1 MTMPMIDLTGKA
13 AVVTGGSSGIGL
25 ATVEL
30 LLEAGA
36 AVALGGRNAE
46 GLAAAEQGLRS
57 RFPGAKL
64 FAATCDV
71 LDAAQ
76 MAAFADA
83 VAQALGP
90 IDMLVNNAGI
100 LRDAQLVK
108 MTESD
113 FDAVI
118 AVNLKGAFNCTQAV
132 APIMIEQGSGRIIS
146 AASVVGLYGNFGQSN
161 YVASKAGIIGMTK
174 VWARELGRKGIC
186 VNAVAPGFIS
196 TEMVQSIPQQVIEAM
211 IEKVPLKRMGTPDE
225 VANVYLFL
233 ASDDASYV
241 NGTVLSVDGG
251 VVV

>member
-1 MTMPMIDLTGKA
+1 MRLAGKVAIITGAGQGIGKA
-13 AVVTGGSSGIGL
+13 TALRFAQEGAKIAVVDFNEQTGQ
-25 ATVEL
+25 
-30 LLEAGA
+30 
-36 AVALGGRNAE
+36 AVAEEIQGQGGQA
-46 GLAAAEQGLRS
+46 
-57 RFPGAKL
+57 L
-64 FAATCDV
+64 FIKTDV
-71 LDAAQ
+71 ARHDQAQQ
-76 MAAFADA
+76 MAQTVSEKF
-83 VAQALGP
+83 GR
-90 IDMLVNNAGI
+90 IDVLVNNAGI
-100 LRDAQLVK
+100 LRDAQLVR

-225 VANVYLFL
+225 VAKVYLFL
-233 ASDDASYV
+233 ASDEASYV

>member
-1 MTMPMIDLTGKA
+1 MRLAGKVAIITGS
-13 AVVTGGSSGIGL
+13 GQGIGR
-25 ATVEL
+25 ATALRFARE
-30 LLEAGA
+30 GA
-36 AVALGGRNAE
+36 VIAVTDFNEQTGQAVAEEIQGQGGRA
-46 GLAAAEQGLRS
+46 
-57 RFPGAKL
+57 L
-64 FAATCDV
+64 FIKTDV
-71 LDAAQ
+71 AQHDQAQQ
-76 MAAFADA
+76 MAQTVSEKF
-83 VAQALGP
+83 GR
-90 IDMLVNNAGI
+90 IDVLVNNAGI
-100 LRDAQLVK
+100 LRDAQLVR

-211 IEKVPLKRMGTPDE
+211 IEKVPLRRMGTPDE

-233 ASDDASYV
+233 ASDEASYV

>member
-1 MTMPMIDLTGKA
+1 MRLAGKVAIITGSGQGIGKA
-13 AVVTGGSSGIGL
+13 TAL
-25 ATVEL
+25 RFAR
-30 LLEAGA
+30 AGA
-36 AVALGGRNAE
+36 VIAVTDFNEQTGQAVAEEIQGQGGRA
-46 GLAAAEQGLRS
+46 
-57 RFPGAKL
+57 L
-64 FAATCDV
+64 FIKTDV
-71 LDAAQ
+71 AQHDQAQQ
-76 MAAFADA
+76 MAQTVSEKF
-83 VAQALGP
+83 GR
-90 IDMLVNNAGI
+90 IDVLVNNAGI